1 MKSRHISLILF
12 TPMRLLI
19 APLLCLTLLPQAR
32 SADDLDAQELLR
44 NEPIANYK
52 GYGEFKMAKYES
64 ARRIWEILA
73 TRGNPDALFN
83 LAILAEDGLGEPKDA
98 KKAIDLY
105 TAAANAGGFKAQ
117 YRLGLLYSD
126 GAIVPRDLDKARHY
140 LGLAAA
146 NGNRDAIDKLASLGQ
161 PEGEL
166 TDYQRAE
173 LLASRGKHG
182 EAADLYRRLAGDGH
196 VGAQTRL
203 AWIYEAGRGVER
215 SLEEAA
221 RLFTA
226 SAEKGDPEAQYA
238 IAVMYRTG
246 RGKPKDIPE
255 SERWMQLS
263 ANQGYPAARS
273 ALAGRKAMEN

>member
-1 MKSRHISLILF
+1 
-12 TPMRLLI
+12 MRLLFAMI
-19 APLLCLTLLPQAR
+19 FCLASLPGA
-32 SADDLDAQELLR
+32 AFANDLDPLELLR

-52 GYGEFKMAKYES
+52 GYGEFKMGKYES

-98 KKAIDLY
+98 KKAVDLY

-126 GAIVPRDLDKARHY
+126 GTTLPQDLEKARHY
-140 LGLAAA
+140 LGLASA

-161 PEGEL
+161 PEGRL
-166 TDYQRAE
+166 SDYQRAE
-173 LLASRGKHG
+173 LLASRGKHE
-182 EAADLYRRLAGDGH
+182 EAAAIYHQLAASGH
-196 VGAQTRL
+196 VAAQTRL

-215 SLEEAA
+215 SLDEAS

-246 RGKPKDIPE
+246 RGKPKDIPA
-255 SERWMQLS
+255 SRKWMEM
-263 ANQGYPAARS
+263 AAGQGYPAARS
-273 ALAGRKAMEN
+273 ALAGREALEN